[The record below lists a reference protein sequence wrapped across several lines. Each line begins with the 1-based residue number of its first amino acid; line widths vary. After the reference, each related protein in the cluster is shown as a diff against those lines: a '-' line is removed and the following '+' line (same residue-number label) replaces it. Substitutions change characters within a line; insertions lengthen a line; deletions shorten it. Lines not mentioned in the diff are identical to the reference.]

1 MHKLNI
7 QDNTKQL
14 NMIIKN
20 CFTWFSFKT
29 NIVIQTNY
37 TTITVSSYSLATLHH
52 HVYIITSTL
61 FFIKII
67 TNQS

>member
-20 CFTWFSFKT
+20 GFTWFGFKT
-29 NIVIQTNY
+29 NIVIQTHY
-37 TTITVSSYSLATLHH
+37 TITVSSYSLATLHH

-61 FFIKII
+61 FIIKII